1 MFIDFHSH
9 ILPEIDDGARSVEES
24 VAILDKMAEDEV
36 DIVVATPHF
45 YPHRMSAEKF
55 LEKRN
60 KAYEKLKPY
69 LKENHPQVLLGAE
82 VLLSS
87 NLLDSDCLEQLCIQG
102 TKYLLLEMPYVK
114 LTDSMIDSVEEL
126 ADSGRVKV
134 MVAHI
139 ERYLKFTDYSDLE
152 KLMSLEVM
160 GQLNAKSFEDRKS
173 RKLCYKLL
181 KQNLAH
187 VISTDYHRID
197 RGDMLLSYG
206 FDMVSKKMPDEVL
219 DRLLDNA
226 YKVIKN
232 KPIDD
237 IIG

>member
-9 ILPEIDDGARSVEES
+9 ILPEIDDGSRSIEES
-24 VAILDKMAEDEV
+24 IAILDKMTEDDV

-45 YPHRMSAEKF
+45 YPHRMSAQHF
-55 LEKRN
+55 LEQRN
-60 KAYEKLKPY
+60 KAYETLKPF
-69 LKENHPQVLLGAE
+69 LTEKHPQILLGAE

-87 NLLDSDCLEQLCIQG
+87 NLLRDNLLEQLCIQG

-114 LTDSMIDSVEEL
+114 LTNSMIDCVEEL
-126 ADSGRVKV
+126 SDSGRVKV

-152 KLMSLEVM
+152 KLMSLEVI
-160 GQLNAKSFEDRKS
+160 GQLNAKSFEDRKT
-173 RKLCYKLL
+173 RKNCYKLL

-197 RGDMLLSYG
+197 RGDMPLSYG
-206 FDMVSKKMPDEVL
+206 FDMVAKKMPDEVV

-226 YKVIKN
+226 YKIIKN

-237 IIG
+237 ILG

>member
-45 YPHRMSAEKF
+45 YPHRISSEKF
-55 LEKRN
+55 LSQRD
-60 KAYEKLKPY
+60 KAFEKLKPY
-69 LKENHPQVLLGAE
+69 LKENHPQILLGAE

-87 NLLDSDCLEQLCIQG
+87 NLLEDENLKDLCIQG
-102 TKYLLLEMPYVK
+102 TEYLLLEMPYVK
-114 LTDSMIDSVEEL
+114 LTSSMIDCVEEL
-126 ADSGRVKV
+126 ADSGCVKL
-134 MVAHI
+134 MIAHI

-152 KLMSLEVM
+152 KLMSLEVI

-173 RKLCYKLL
+173 RKNCYKLL
-181 KQNLAH
+181 KQNIAH
-187 VISTDYHRID
+187 IIGTDYHRID
-197 RGDMLLSYG
+197 RGDMPLSYG
-206 FDMVSKKMPDEVL
+206 FEMISKKMPDEIV
-219 DRLLDNA
+219 DKLLDNA

-232 KPIDD
+232 KPVDD
-237 IIG
+237 ILD